1 MNDQSPAEALRQ
13 TRALDTIQRKIWARQ
28 NEEAEKRGI
37 KLSIGDCYALGSV
50 IKEVL
55 HDEVTAYA
63 ATVERE
69 ADTKARL
76 DELKSIREEH
86 QAEGIKRYMYE
97 IVDERLA
104 ALQGPQDGDGK

>member
-1 MNDQSPAEALRQ
+1 MSNQSPAEGLRQ
-13 TRALDTIQRKIWARQ
+13 QIEEISSEWMPDGDGDEYEHTLSDEQLDNIM
-28 NEEAEKRGI
+28 E
-37 KLSIGDCYALGSV
+37 L
-50 IKEVL
+50 
-55 HDEVTAYA
+55 VTAYA

-104 ALQGPQDGDGK
+104 ALQGPQDGDGE